1 MISGLIKIMKKNIK
15 SLAKEVIDLEINAL
29 KKLKSSLNSSLNM
42 AVDLLV
48 NCQSKVIVCGVGK
61 SGIIA
66 SKIAATLSSVGTP
79 AFNISANDCSHG
91 DLGSITK
98 KDVVIL
104 ISNSGNSTEL
114 KNIIQF
120 VNRYKIKLIGISSKK
135 NSILNKNS
143 DVKLLI
149 PQVYEAGYGIVPTS
163 STIAQL
169 AIGDALAIA
178 TMQKKKFGKLDF
190 KKFHPSGSLG
200 NKLKTVE
207 DLMISKENVPFINEN
222 SKVAKALEIINKKKL
237 GTVIARDK
245 KNNTTGIL
253 TDGDIKRLVYRFNDI
268 KKLQVKDIIKKDPIS
283 VEKDLLAAKALKIMN
298 DKKITSLCVHSKTR
312 KNKTIGLIHIHN
324 ILEANIQ

>member
-1 MISGLIKIMKKNIK
+1 MKKKIK
-15 SLAKEVIDLEINAL
+15 SIAKEVIDLEINAL
-29 KKLKSSLNSSLNM
+29 KKLKSSINSSLDA
-42 AVDLLV
+42 AVDLLT

-98 KDVVIL
+98 KDVVVL
-104 ISNSGNSTEL
+104 ISNSGNSSEL
-114 KNIIQF
+114 KNIIKF

-135 NSILNKNS
+135 NSLLNKNS
-143 DVKLLI
+143 NVKLLI
-149 PQVYEAGYGIVPTS
+149 PEVKESGYGIVPTS
-163 STIAQL
+163 STTAQL
-169 AIGDALAIA
+169 ALGDALAIA

-207 DLMISKENVPFINEN
+207 DLMLTKNMIPYINEN
-222 SKVAKALEIINKKKL
+222 FNVEKAIEIINLKKL
-237 GTVIARDK
+237 GTVITRDK

-253 TDGDIKRLVYRFNDI
+253 TDGDIKRLLQKFDNI
-268 KKLQVKDIIKKDPIS
+268 KRLKLKDVVKKGPIS
-283 VEKDLLAAKALKIMN
+283 VEKDLLAVKALKVMN
-298 DKKITSLCVHSKTR
+298 DKKITSLCVHSKSK
-312 KNKTIGLIHIHN
+312 KNKTVGLIHIHN
-324 ILEANIQ
+324 ILDANIQ

>member
-1 MISGLIKIMKKNIK
+1 MKKKIK
-15 SLAKEVIDLEINAL
+15 TIANEVIDLEINAL
-29 KKLKSSLNSSLNM
+29 KKLKSSLNSSLDK
-42 AVDLLV
+42 AVNLLT
-48 NCQSKVIVCGVGK
+48 NCQAKVIVCGVGK

-104 ISNSGNSTEL
+104 ISNSGNSSEL
-114 KNIIQF
+114 KNIIKF

-135 NSILNKNS
+135 NSLLNKNS
-143 DVKLLI
+143 NVKLLI
-149 PQVYEAGYGIVPTS
+149 PEVRESGYGIVPTS
-163 STIAQL
+163 STTAQL
-169 AIGDALAIA
+169 ALGDALAIA

-200 NKLKTVE
+200 IKLKTVD
-207 DLMISKENVPFINEN
+207 DLMLTKDKIPFINEN
-222 SKVAKALEIINKKKL
+222 FKVEKALEIINLKKL
-237 GTVIARDK
+237 GIVITKDK

-253 TDGDIKRLVYRFNDI
+253 TDGDIKRLLNKFDDI
-268 KKLQVKDIIKKDPIS
+268 KKLQIKDIIKKGPIS

-298 DKKITSLCVHSKTR
+298 DKKITSLCVHSKSK

-324 ILEANIQ
+324 ILDANIQ

>member
-1 MISGLIKIMKKNIK
+1 MKKTIK
-15 SLAKEVIDLEINAL
+15 SIANEVIDLEINAL
-29 KKLKSSLNSSLNM
+29 KKLKSSLNSSIDM
-42 AVDLLV
+42 AVDLLTK
-48 NCQSKVIVCGVGK
+48 CQSKVIVCGVGK
-61 SGIIA
+61 SGIIS

-104 ISNSGNSTEL
+104 ISNSGNSSEL

-135 NSILNKNS
+135 NSLLNKNS

-149 PQVYEAGYGIVPTS
+149 PEVKEAGYGIVPTS
-163 STIAQL
+163 STAVQL
-169 AIGDALAIA
+169 ALGDAIAIA

-200 NKLKTVE
+200 NKLKTVG
-207 DLMISKENVPFINEN
+207 DLMIIKDKIPFIHEN
-222 SKVAKALEIINKKKL
+222 FNVEKAIEIINLKKL
-237 GTVIARDK
+237 GTVITRDK

-253 TDGDIKRLVYRFNDI
+253 TDGDIKRLLHKFDDI
-268 KKLQVKDIIKKDPIS
+268 KNFKVKDIAKKSPIS

-298 DKKITSLCVHSKTR
+298 DKKITSLCVHSKSK

-324 ILEANIQ
+324 ILDANIQ

>member
-1 MISGLIKIMKKNIK
+1 MKKKIK
-15 SLAKEVIDLEINAL
+15 SIANEVIDLEINAL
-29 KKLKSSLNSSLNM
+29 KKLKSSLNSSLDA
-42 AVDLLV
+42 AVDLLT

-91 DLGSITK
+91 DLGSIAK
-98 KDVVIL
+98 RDVVIL
-104 ISNSGNSTEL
+104 ISNSGNSSEL

-135 NSILNKNS
+135 NSLLNKNS

-149 PQVYEAGYGIVPTS
+149 PEVKEAGYGIVPTS
-163 STIAQL
+163 STTAQL
-169 AIGDALAIA
+169 ALGDAMAIA

-190 KKFHPSGSLG
+190 KKFHPSGNLG
-200 NKLKTVE
+200 NKLKTVN
-207 DLMISKENVPFINEN
+207 DLMITKDKIPFIYEN
-222 SKVAKALEIINKKKL
+222 FNVERALEIINLKKL
-237 GTVIARDK
+237 GTVITRDK

-253 TDGDIKRLVYRFNDI
+253 TDGDIKRLLHKFDNI
-268 KKLQVKDIIKKDPIS
+268 KKLQLKDIIKKGPIS

-298 DKKITSLCVHSKTR
+298 DKKITSLCVHSKSR

-324 ILEANIQ
+324 ILDANIQ

>member
-1 MISGLIKIMKKNIK
+1 MKKKIK
-15 SLAKEVIDLEINAL
+15 FIANEVIDLEINAL
-29 KKLKSSLNSSLNM
+29 KKLKSSLSSSLET
-42 AVDLLV
+42 AVDLIT

-91 DLGSITK
+91 DLGSIAK
-98 KDVVIL
+98 KDIVIL
-104 ISNSGNSTEL
+104 ISNSGNSSEL

-135 NSILNKNS
+135 NSLLNKNS

-149 PQVYEAGYGIVPTS
+149 PEVKEAGYGIVPTS
-163 STIAQL
+163 STTAQL
-169 AIGDALAIA
+169 ALGDVIAIA

-190 KKFHPSGSLG
+190 KRFHPAGSLG

-207 DLMISKENVPFINEN
+207 DLMITKTKIPFINEN
-222 SKVAKALEIINKKKL
+222 LNVKKALKIISLKKL
-237 GTVIARDK
+237 GTVITRDK

-253 TDGDIKRLVYRFNDI
+253 TDGDIKRLLNKFDDI
-268 KKLQVKDIIKKDPIS
+268 KKLQLKKIIKKGPIS
-283 VEKDLLAAKALKIMN
+283 VDKDLLAVKALKIMN
-298 DKKITSLCVHSKTR
+298 DKKITSLCVHSKSK

-324 ILEANIQ
+324 ILDANIQ

>member
-1 MISGLIKIMKKNIK
+1 MKKNTK
-15 SLAKEVIDLEINAL
+15 SIANEVINLEINAL
-29 KKLKSSLNSSLNM
+29 KKLRSSLNSSLDM
-42 AVDLLV
+42 AVDLLT
-48 NCQSKVIVCGVGK
+48 NCQSKVVVCGVGK

-98 KDVVIL
+98 RDVVIL
-104 ISNSGNSTEL
+104 ISNSGNSSEL

-135 NSILNKNS
+135 NSLLNKNS

-149 PQVYEAGYGIVPTS
+149 PEVKEAGYGIVPTS
-163 STIAQL
+163 STAAQL
-169 AIGDALAIA
+169 ALGDAIAIA

-200 NKLKTVE
+200 NKLKTVD
-207 DLMISKENVPFINEN
+207 DLMITKDKIPFINEN
-222 SKVAKALEIINKKKL
+222 FNVEKALEIINLKKL
-237 GTVIARDK
+237 GMVITRDK

-253 TDGDIKRLVYRFNDI
+253 TDGDIKRLLNKFDDI
-268 KKLQVKDIIKKDPIS
+268 KKLQVKDIIKKGPIS
-283 VEKDLLAAKALKIMN
+283 VEKDLLAVKALKIMN
-298 DKKITSLCVHSKTR
+298 DKKITSLCVHSKSK
-312 KNKTIGLIHIHN
+312 KNKTVGLIHIHN
-324 ILEANIQ
+324 ILDANIQ

>member
-1 MISGLIKIMKKNIK
+1 MVSLDVMKKKIK
-15 SLAKEVIDLEINAL
+15 SIANEVIDLEINAL
-29 KKLKSSLNSSLNM
+29 KKLKSSLNSSLDT
-42 AVDLLV
+42 AVDLLT

-91 DLGSITK
+91 DLGSISK

-104 ISNSGNSTEL
+104 ISNSGNSSEL

-135 NSILNKNS
+135 NSLLNKNS

-149 PQVYEAGYGIVPTS
+149 PEVKEAGYGIVPTS
-163 STIAQL
+163 STTAQL
-169 AIGDALAIA
+169 ALGDAMAIA

-207 DLMISKENVPFINEN
+207 DLMITKEKIPFINEN
-222 SKVAKALEIINKKKL
+222 FNVEKAIEIINLKKL
-237 GTVIARDK
+237 GTVITRDK

-253 TDGDIKRLVYRFNDI
+253 TDGDIKRLVHKFDDI
-268 KKLQVKDIIKKDPIS
+268 KRFQVKDIIKKGPIS
-283 VEKDLLAAKALKIMN
+283 VEKDLLAVKALKIMN
-298 DKKITSLCVHSKTR
+298 DKKITSLCVHSKSK

-324 ILEANIQ
+324 ILDANIQ

>member
-1 MISGLIKIMKKNIK
+1 MKKNIK
-15 SLAKEVIDLEINAL
+15 SIANEVINLEINAL
-29 KKLKSSLNSSLNM
+29 KKLKLSLNSSFDM
-42 AVDLLV
+42 AVDLLT

-66 SKIAATLSSVGTP
+66 SKIAATLSSVGAP

-104 ISNSGNSTEL
+104 ISNSGNSAEL

-135 NSILNKNS
+135 NSLLNKNS

-149 PQVYEAGYGIVPTS
+149 PEVKEAGYGIVPTS
-163 STIAQL
+163 STAAQL
-169 AIGDALAIA
+169 ALGDAMAIA

-190 KKFHPSGSLG
+190 KKFHPSGNLG
-200 NKLKTVE
+200 NKLKTVD
-207 DLMISKENVPFINEN
+207 DLMITKDKIPFIYEN
-222 SKVAKALEIINKKKL
+222 FNVEKALEIINLKKL
-237 GTVIARDK
+237 GTVITRDK

-253 TDGDIKRLVYRFNDI
+253 TDGDIKRLVHKFDDI
-268 KKLQVKDIIKKDPIS
+268 KRFQVKDIIKKGPIS
-283 VEKDLLAAKALKIMN
+283 VEKDLLAVKALKIMN
-298 DKKITSLCVHSKTR
+298 DKKITSLCVHSKSK

-324 ILEANIQ
+324 ILDANIQ

>member
-1 MISGLIKIMKKNIK
+1 MVSLEFMKKNTK
-15 SLAKEVIDLEINAL
+15 SIANEVINLEINAL
-29 KKLKSSLNSSLNM
+29 KKLRSSLNSSLDM
-42 AVDLLV
+42 AVDLLT
-48 NCQSKVIVCGVGK
+48 NCQSKVVVCGVGK

-98 KDVVIL
+98 RDVVIL
-104 ISNSGNSTEL
+104 ISNSGNSSEL

-135 NSILNKNS
+135 NSLLNKNS

-149 PQVYEAGYGIVPTS
+149 PEVKEAGYGIVPTS
-163 STIAQL
+163 STAAQL
-169 AIGDALAIA
+169 ALGDAIAIA

-200 NKLKTVE
+200 NKLKTVD
-207 DLMISKENVPFINEN
+207 DLMITKDKIPFINEN
-222 SKVAKALEIINKKKL
+222 FNVEKALEIINLKKL
-237 GTVIARDK
+237 GMVITRDK

-253 TDGDIKRLVYRFNDI
+253 TDGDIKRLLNKFDDI
-268 KKLQVKDIIKKDPIS
+268 KKLQVKDIIKKGPIS
-283 VEKDLLAAKALKIMN
+283 VEKDLLAVKALKIMN
-298 DKKITSLCVHSKTR
+298 DKKITSLCVHSKSK
-312 KNKTIGLIHIHN
+312 KNKTVGLIHIHN
-324 ILEANIQ
+324 ILDANIQ

>member
-1 MISGLIKIMKKNIK
+1 MKKTTK
-15 SLAKEVIDLEINAL
+15 SIANKVIDLEINAL
-29 KKLKSSLNSSLNM
+29 KKLKSSLNSSIDM
-42 AVDLLV
+42 AVDLLTR
-48 NCQSKVIVCGVGK
+48 CQSKVIVCGVGK

-104 ISNSGNSTEL
+104 ISNSGNSSEL

-135 NSILNKNS
+135 NSLLSKNS
-143 DVKLLI
+143 DIKILI
-149 PQVYEAGYGIVPTS
+149 PEVKEAGYGIVPTS
-163 STIAQL
+163 STAVQL
-169 AIGDALAIA
+169 ALGDAIAIA

-207 DLMISKENVPFINEN
+207 DLMITKDKIPFINEN
-222 SKVAKALEIINKKKL
+222 FNVEKALEIINLKKL
-237 GTVIARDK
+237 GTVITRNK
-245 KNNTTGIL
+245 KNMTTGIL
-253 TDGDIKRLVYRFNDI
+253 TDGDIKRLVHQFDDI
-268 KKLQVKDIIKKDPIS
+268 KKLQIKNIIKKGPIS
-283 VEKDLLAAKALKIMN
+283 VEKELLAAKALQIMN
-298 DKKITSLCVHSKTR
+298 DKKITSLCVHSKTK

-324 ILEANIQ
+324 ILDANIQ

>member
-1 MISGLIKIMKKNIK
+1 MKKKIK
-15 SLAKEVIDLEINAL
+15 SIANEVIDLEINAL
-29 KKLKSSLNSSLNM
+29 KKLKSSLNSSLDK
-42 AVDLLV
+42 AVDLLT

-98 KDVVIL
+98 KDVVVL
-104 ISNSGNSTEL
+104 ISNSGNSSEL
-114 KNIIQF
+114 KNIIEF

-135 NSILNKNS
+135 NSLLNKNS
-143 DVKLLI
+143 NVKLLI
-149 PQVYEAGYGIVPTS
+149 PEVRESGYGIVPTS
-163 STIAQL
+163 STTAQL
-169 AIGDALAIA
+169 ALGDALAIA

-207 DLMISKENVPFINEN
+207 DLMITKNMMPYINEN
-222 SKVAKALEIINKKKL
+222 FNVEKAIEIINLKQL
-237 GTVIARDK
+237 GTVITRDK

-253 TDGDIKRLVYRFNDI
+253 TDGDIKRLLQKFDNI
-268 KKLQVKDIIKKDPIS
+268 KKLKLKDIIKKSPIT
-283 VEKDLLAAKALKIMN
+283 VEKSLLAVKALKIMN
-298 DKKITSLCVHSKTR
+298 DKKITSLCVHSKSK
-312 KNKTIGLIHIHN
+312 KNKTVGLIHIHN
-324 ILEANIQ
+324 ILDANIQ

>member
-1 MISGLIKIMKKNIK
+1 MKNKIK
-15 SLAKEVIDLEINAL
+15 SIANEVIDLEINAL
-29 KKLKSSLNSSLNM
+29 KKLKSSLNSSLET
-42 AVDLLV
+42 AVDLIT

-91 DLGSITK
+91 DLGSIAK
-98 KDVVIL
+98 KDIVIL
-104 ISNSGNSTEL
+104 ISNSGNSSEL

-135 NSILNKNS
+135 NSLLNKNS
-143 DVKLLI
+143 DIKLLI
-149 PQVYEAGYGIVPTS
+149 PEVKEAGYGIVPTS
-163 STIAQL
+163 STTAQL
-169 AIGDALAIA
+169 ALGDVIAIA
-178 TMQKKKFGKLDF
+178 TMQKKKFSKLDF

-207 DLMISKENVPFINEN
+207 DLMITKEKIPFINEN
-222 SKVAKALEIINKKKL
+222 FNVKKAIEIINLKKL
-237 GTVIARDK
+237 GTVITRDK

-253 TDGDIKRLVYRFNDI
+253 VDGDIKRLVHKFDDI
-268 KKLQVKDIIKKDPIS
+268 KKLRVKEIITKGPIS
-283 VEKDLLAAKALKIMN
+283 VEKDLLAVKALKIMN
-298 DKKITSLCVHSKTR
+298 DKKITSLCVHSKSK

-324 ILEANIQ
+324 ILDANIQ